1 MNPVYA
7 KNDID
12 MYNYF
17 QNKGVEIFADEIEF
31 DGQAGIAT
39 YNKTLQKKG
48 KSVQYR
54 DIKDWIVS
62 VRKA

>member
-1 MNPVYA
+1 
-7 KNDID
+7 